1 LQPNFWKD
9 PTTAIKNAYRS
20 TDNFILENAMQLGPG
35 GSTAVTA
42 IFIDG
47 KDLWIANVGDS
58 RAVVCEGGCANQLTV
73 DHEPHTERK
82 KIEKKGGF
90 VTALPGNIS
99 PFFITFKTL
108 FFFWWNIL
116 PTVFATIVHIINWA
130 VISVV

>member
-1 LQPNFWKD
+1 
-9 PTTAIKNAYRS
+9 
-20 TDNFILENAMQLGPG
+20 MQLGPG